1 MRCLAFRWL
10 AISMFSL
17 GCKPATE
24 VRVTIPRG
32 NVLYGVVRI
41 DESFSYLID
50 PRTESCILRF
60 WVGYSESGGSSV
72 LVDCAKLKK
81 NLPEA
86 AKFITW
92 LPDVPAAATL
102 PVGAL

>member
-1 MRCLAFRWL
+1 MHHDS
-10 AISMFSL
+10 AI
-17 GCKPATE
+17 
-24 VRVTIPRG
+24 VTPKSD
-32 NVLYGVVRI
+32 VLFGVLQI
-41 DESFSYLID
+41 DRTVSYMID
-50 PRTESCILRF
+50 PHTESCILRF
-60 WVGYSESGGSSV
+60 WVGGYSESGGSSV

-92 LPDVPAAATL
+92 LPDTPAAATL